1 MLNRSQHNNI
11 YMDKEFNKTE
21 SDQPEQ
27 IDQTFTKPDKSGEFI
42 VFEDFMRLFSAAI
55 NNPALA
61 KRLKALRINRRK
73 NPKKYPPSN
82 APALTPH
89 RFSGHRCHTR
99 WGSSHR
105 VR

>member
-1 MLNRSQHNNI
+1 
-11 YMDKEFNKTE
+11 MDKEFNKTE

-73 NPKKYPPSN
+73 NPKKYPNLLDDPIDVQFKKR
-82 APALTPH
+82 PAQNKKELPEE
-89 RFSGHRCHTR
+89 
-99 WGSSHR
+99 
-105 VR
+105 